1 MPSAKAEKGIIDKIK
16 NTAKIIDTRR
26 FFIHITKGGLKVT
39 DQNKERLT
47 VIIWILVGMI
57 ATVFFW
63 LAGLVCNIGLI
74 VWLLYKMYH

>member
-1 MPSAKAEKGIIDKIK
+1 M
-16 NTAKIIDTRR
+16 
-26 FFIHITKGGLKVT
+26 T

-74 VWLLYKMYH
+74 AWLLYKMYH

>member
-1 MPSAKAEKGIIDKIK
+1 M
-16 NTAKIIDTRR
+16 
-26 FFIHITKGGLKVT
+26 T

-74 VWLLYKMYH
+74 AWLPYKMYH